1 MFLTCRAHGVT
12 LLQVF
17 RAYDLKSGTEVAL
30 KIHTVETNVPMGQRE
45 YVRRAIREVAIL
57 EGLHHPAIVRLHE
70 VFQIGDNSLAIVME
84 ACRGAQCAVYCV
96 VRDCI
101 RSWQMCMLGRTAFKR
116 VCLHCHACLAL
127 CLSCQAHHVAHA
139 LWHCGHRP

>member
-1 MFLTCRAHGVT
+1 MSPLTDTSRTT
-12 LLQVF
+12 LVPAQVF

-30 KIHTVETNVPMGQRE
+30 KIHTVEPSVPMGQRE

-84 ACRGAQCAVYCV
+84 ACRGARPLPCASGVQSFAVHLQSNLTRCNCCATQNMIV
-96 VRDCI
+96 SVQPLKFC
-101 RSWQMCMLGRTAFKR
+101 KR
-116 VCLHCHACLAL
+116 A
-127 CLSCQAHHVAHA
+127 
-139 LWHCGHRP
+139 